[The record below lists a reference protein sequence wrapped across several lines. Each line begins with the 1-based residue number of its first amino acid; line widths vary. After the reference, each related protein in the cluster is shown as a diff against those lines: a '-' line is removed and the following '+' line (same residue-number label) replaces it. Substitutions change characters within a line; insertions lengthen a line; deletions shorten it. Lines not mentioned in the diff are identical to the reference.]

1 MKKDFFLPKPV
12 ESIRDL
18 LIFEF
23 PSKKKLVVGCDSAGG
38 IGPKPLDKIKVDGY
52 TLGKFTARV
61 TLMEVLAT
69 GAKPFCIIDTLS
81 VELEPTGLEI
91 LEGIKEEAIKAG
103 LDPESAITGGSEKN
117 FKVEQ
122 TGIGVTVIGLAKNE
136 DLRIGISQPN
146 NIIVAIGI
154 PCVGNEVISA
164 EERNEIADLTD
175 LRNLLNCE
183 FINEI
188 IPVGS
193 EGIGFEI
200 QVLAKSSNLNYKLVN
215 QSKLDLKKSAG
226 PATVILASLNRSK
239 LDELETLITKPV
251 KIVAQ
256 LLNELI

>member
-1 MKKDFFLPKPV
+1 LKKDFFLPKPV
-12 ESIRDL
+12 ESIRDI

-38 IGPKPLDKIKVDGY
+38 IGPKTLDKIKVDGY

-91 LEGIKEEAIKAG
+91 LEGIKEEAMKAG
-103 LDPESAITGGSEKN
+103 LDPKSAITGGSEKN

-122 TGIGVTVIGLAKNE
+122 TGIGVTVIGIAKEN
-136 DLRIGISQPN
+136 LRIGNSQPN
-146 NIIVAIGI
+146 NIIVAIGM
-154 PCVGNEVISA
+154 PCVGNEVVSA
-164 EERNEIADLTD
+164 EERHEIADLAD

-193 EGIGFEI
+193 EGIGYEI
-200 QVLAKSSNLNYKLVN
+200 QVLSKSSNLKYKIVN

-226 PATVILASLNRSK
+226 PATVILASLNRAK
-239 LDELETLITKPV
+239 IDELKTIITKPV

-256 LLNELI
+256 FLNELI

>member
-12 ESIRDL
+12 ESIRDI

-91 LEGIKEEAIKAG
+91 LEGIKEEAMKAG
-103 LDPESAITGGSEKN
+103 LDPKSAITGGSEKN

-122 TGIGVTVIGLAKNE
+122 TGIGVTVIGLAKEN
-136 DLRIGISQPN
+136 LRIGNSQPN
-146 NIIVAIGI
+146 NIIVAIGM
-154 PCVGNEVISA
+154 PCVGNEVVSA
-164 EERNEIADLTD
+164 EERHEIADIAD

-193 EGIGFEI
+193 EGIGYEI
-200 QVLAKSSNLNYKLVN
+200 QVLSKSSNLKYKIVN

-226 PATVILASLNRSK
+226 PATVILASLNRAK
-239 LDELETLITKPV
+239 IDELKTIITKPV

-256 LLNELI
+256 FLNELI

>member
-12 ESIRDL
+12 ESIRDI

-38 IGPKPLDKIKVDGY
+38 IGPKTLDKIKVDGY

-91 LEGIKEEAIKAG
+91 LEGIKEEAMKAG
-103 LDPESAITGGSEKN
+103 LDPKSAITGGSEKN

-122 TGIGVTVIGLAKNE
+122 TGIGVTVIGIAKEN
-136 DLRIGISQPN
+136 LRIGNSQPN
-146 NIIVAIGI
+146 NIIVAIGM
-154 PCVGNEVISA
+154 PCVGNEVVSA
-164 EERNEIADLTD
+164 EERHEIADLAD

-193 EGIGFEI
+193 EGIGYEI
-200 QVLAKSSNLNYKLVN
+200 QVLSKSSNLKYKIVN

-226 PATVILASLNRSK
+226 PATVILASLNRAK
-239 LDELETLITKPV
+239 IDELKTIITKPV

-256 LLNELI
+256 FLNELI

>member
-1 MKKDFFLPKPV
+1 LKKDLFLPKPV
-12 ESIRDL
+12 KSIRDI

-23 PSKKKLVVGCDSAGG
+23 SSGEKLVVGCDSAGG
-38 IGPKPLDKIKVDGY
+38 IGPKTLDKVKVDGY

-91 LEGIKEEAIKAG
+91 LEGIKEEAKIAG
-103 LDPESAITGGSEKN
+103 LDPKAAITGGSEKN

-122 TGIGVTVIGLAKNE
+122 TGIGVTVIGLAKKK
-136 DLRIGISQPN
+136 DLRIGISKPN
-146 NIIVAIGI
+146 NIIVAIGT
-154 PCVGNEVISA
+154 PCVGIEVICA
-164 EERNEIADLTD
+164 EKDHRIADLID
-175 LRNLLNCE
+175 LQNLLNCK

-193 EGIGFEI
+193 EGIDYEI
-200 QVLAKSSNLNYKLVN
+200 QVLAKCSNLKYELIN
-215 QSKLDLKKSAG
+215 QSELNLKKSAG
-226 PATVILASLNRSK
+226 PATVILASLDKSK
-239 LDELETLITKPV
+239 LAELKTIIAKPV

-256 LLNELI
+256 LLE